1 MSLNHYFD
9 PVSLERAE
17 GEELPAKGL
26 FCQSIYVHTPDNPI
40 KDIYNYQVA
49 IIGVPEGRGASV
61 KKLDLAPDAIRSRL
75 YSLNCLEKNIKI
87 IDLGNLK
94 QGKDLKDTYFGLR
107 DVLLDLLS
115 NNIVPIVIGGSQ
127 DLTYGMFLALEYLQ
141 KPYTLTTI
149 DNRVDI
155 AFETYENITHK
166 NYLNSIILE
175 NKHLFEYLNL
185 GQQACF
191 TSTDNSDLFQNLY
204 HESIRLGNLR
214 SNLMISEPYLRDTNI
229 LSIDFSAIRHADA
242 PGQAIASPN
251 GFNAED
257 ICQMAR
263 YAGFGEKLQIVG
275 IFEISPTLDH
285 NLSTSALAAQTIWY
299 FLDGFSIRLNERP
312 DLNPNEFKQ
321 FIVTFDENDTLV
333 FYKSLFTQ
341 RWWCEVP
348 SNNSKTLVISC
359 SEADYIRASNNEIP
373 DRWLKLLKKLN

>member
-1 MSLNHYFD
+1 MTLNHYFD
-9 PVSLERAE
+9 PVSLERSE

-26 FCQSIYVHTPDNPI
+26 FCQNIYINTPDTPI
-40 KDIYNYQVA
+40 KDIHNYQVA
-49 IIGVPEGRGASV
+49 IIGVPEGRGSLV
-61 KKLDLAPDAIRSRL
+61 KNLDLATDAIRSRL
-75 YSLNCLEKNIKI
+75 YNLNWLEKSVKI
-87 IDLGNLK
+87 IDLGNLR

-115 NNIVPIVIGGSQ
+115 NNILPIVIGGSQ

-141 KPYTLTTI
+141 KPYILTTI

-175 NKHLFEYLNL
+175 NKFLFEYLNL

-191 TSTDNSDLFQNLY
+191 TSADNSDLFQNLF

-214 SNLMISEPYLRDTNI
+214 SNLTISEPYLRDSDI
-229 LSIDFSAIRHADA
+229 LSIDFSAIRNADA

-251 GFNAED
+251 GLNAED

-263 YAGFGEKLQIVG
+263 YAGFGEKLQILG
-275 IFEISPTLDH
+275 IFDISPTLDH
-285 NLSTSALAAQTIWY
+285 NLTTSCLAAQTIWY
-299 FLDGFSIRLNERP
+299 FLDGYSIRLNERP
-312 DLNPNEFKQ
+312 EKNPAEFKK
-321 FIVTFDENDTLV
+321 FIVTFNENDFLV

-348 SNNSKTLVISC
+348 SNNSESLVIAC

-373 DRWLKLLKKLN
+373 DRWLKLVKKLN